1 MQPIATDEVVWSVGL
16 SIMTMSPSILA
27 EPIEMLFAM
36 WTLVGPRNYVL
47 DGLQISPWEGAF
59 LRGDIGI
66 FAQTAKHHYQCS
78 ILFESVSCCHLQD
91 VALLTIVGEH
101 VFV

>member
-47 DGLQISPWEGAF
+47 DGLQI
-59 LRGDIGI
+59 
-66 FAQTAKHHYQCS
+66 
-78 ILFESVSCCHLQD
+78 
-91 VALLTIVGEH
+91 
-101 VFV
+101 